1 MTSIILL
8 LLFFINLILILG
20 LMAIQEMLDDSYSPH
35 YENGDY
41 D

>member
-1 MTSIILL
+1 MTSTILL
-8 LLFFINLILILG
+8 LLFFLNLIVVLG
-20 LMAIQEMLDDSYSPH
+20 LMAIQEMLDDRYSPH

>member
-1 MTSIILL
+1 MASIILL
-8 LLFFINLILILG
+8 LLFFINFILILG
-20 LMAIQEMLDDSYSPH
+20 LMAIQEMLDDRYSPH

>member
-1 MTSIILL
+1 MTSTILL
-8 LLFFINLILILG
+8 LLFFLNLIVFLG
-20 LMAIQEMLDDSYSPH
+20 LMAIQEMLDDRYSPH